1 LKENRTIH
9 EIKPQAGLLN
19 LKLAEIWAYRDLIG
33 MFVRRDIVTI
43 YKQTILGPLWYLIQP
58 LLTTLIFTVIFS
70 NVAKIS
76 TDGLPPIL
84 FYLAGI
90 TAWNFFA
97 ESFKN
102 TADTFKKNENIF
114 GKVYFPRVVM
124 PLSIVISG
132 LLKFGI
138 QLLLFISIV
147 IFYVFARDAVIH
159 THWELIGIM
168 FWLLILMGFLGLGF
182 GMIISSLTTKY
193 RDLIFLIQFGIQL
206 LMYATPIIYPLSVIP
221 DKYQW
226 MIKANPMTSIV
237 ETFRFT
243 TLGSGSFQWDGLI
256 YSTIFMIVLIFFA
269 LIIFNRTEKNFMDT
283 V

>member
-1 LKENRTIH
+1 MKENKSIH

-19 LKLAEIWAYRDLIG
+19 LKLAEIWAYRDLVG

-58 LLTTLIFTVIFS
+58 LLTTLVFTVIFS

-138 QLLLFISIV
+138 QLLLFIGIV
-147 IFYVFARDAVIH
+147 LFYVFARDAAIH

-168 FWLLILMGFLGLGF
+168 IWLLILMGFLGLGF

-221 DKYQW
+221 AKYQW

-237 ETFRFT
+237 ETFRYI
-243 TLGSGSFQWDGLI
+243 TLGSGSFHWDGLI
-256 YSTIFMIVLIFFA
+256 YSTVFMIVLMFIA

>member
-1 LKENRTIH
+1 
-9 EIKPQAGLLN
+9 
-19 LKLAEIWAYRDLIG
+19 
-33 MFVRRDIVTI
+33 
-43 YKQTILGPLWYLIQP
+43 
-58 LLTTLIFTVIFS
+58 
-70 NVAKIS
+70 
-76 TDGLPPIL
+76 
-84 FYLAGI
+84 
-90 TAWNFFA
+90 
-97 ESFKN
+97 
-102 TADTFKKNENIF
+102 
-114 GKVYFPRVVM
+114 M

-138 QLLLFISIV
+138 QLLLFIGIV
-147 IFYVFARDAVIH
+147 LFYVFARDAAIH

-168 FWLLILMGFLGLGF
+168 IWLLILMGFLGLGF

-221 DKYQW
+221 AKYQW

-237 ETFRFT
+237 ETFRYI
-243 TLGSGSFQWDGLI
+243 TLGSGSFHWDGLI
-256 YSTIFMIVLIFFA
+256 YSTVFMIVLMFIA